1 MIALYFALDI
11 MITVIQCFVVLPS
24 IVASICK
31 EKRGKW
37 AKWLPYIILI
47 LMVFLITW
55 VIKSPY
61 LHIPL
66 NVLSTIF
73 VLKLGYKDSFYKI
86 TTCSL
91 LYIATVVSVDSAL
104 FVVINEV
111 MAEPFVVI
119 GDQQFGAWSTYF
131 INAAALM
138 IASYIIYA
146 VLKDFQCEIGL
157 KDFSVILICY
167 FPTFV
172 LNESNTIAFLGLSSE
187 WIRPFSWILGSV
199 LSVVFIL
206 VFLCLKNQ
214 IYLREKGMEDKMK
227 IAQLERQYAYYQDKQ
242 RDEEK
247 IRSLYHDMKNH
258 LLLLQ
263 KQQGQGNVQLTESL
277 LSQIS
282 DYESYYHTG
291 NDFLDVII
299 RDKAQKAQD
308 NGIDFKCAIQFSE
321 GAFIQPLDISTI
333 FGNALDNAIEA
344 SIGLPQE
351 ERLITVKS
359 GRVQDSLVIVFENR
373 FCNSGA
379 SKTSKSDAFL
389 HGFGI
394 PNIRRAIGKYAG
406 ECTIHD
412 NNGKFIMKIIIPIP

>member
-1 MIALYFALDI
+1 MIVLYFALDI
-11 MITVIQCFVVLPS
+11 MITAIQCFVLLPS
-24 IVASICK
+24 IATSLCR

-37 AKWLPYIILI
+37 AKWLPYVI
-47 LMVFLITW
+47 LMLLVFLITW

-61 LHIPL
+61 LHISL
-66 NVLSTIF
+66 NVLSCIF
-73 VLKLGYKDSFYKI
+73 VLKFGYKDSIYKI
-86 TTCSL
+86 ITCSL
-91 LYIATVVSVDSAL
+91 LYIATAVSIDSAL

-138 IASYIIYA
+138 IASYIICA
-146 VLKDFQCEIGL
+146 VLKDFQCKIGL
-157 KDFSVILICY
+157 KDFIVILICY

-172 LNESNTIAFLGLSSE
+172 LNESNTIAFLGLNLE

-214 IYLREKGMEDKMK
+214 IYLREKVMEDKMK

-263 KQQGQGNVQLTESL
+263 KQQGQGNIQLTESL

-299 RDKAQKAQD
+299 RDKVQKAQD
-308 NGIDFKCAIQFSE
+308 NGIDFKCTIQFSE

-344 SIGLPQE
+344 SMKLPQE

-359 GRVQDSLVIVFENR
+359 GRIQDTLVVVFENR
-373 FCNSGA
+373 FCDSVTP
-379 SKTSKSDAFL
+379 KTSKSDAFL

-394 PNIRRAIGKYAG
+394 PNIRRAVGKYAG

-412 NNGKFIMKIIIPIP
+412 NNGKFIMKIMIPIP